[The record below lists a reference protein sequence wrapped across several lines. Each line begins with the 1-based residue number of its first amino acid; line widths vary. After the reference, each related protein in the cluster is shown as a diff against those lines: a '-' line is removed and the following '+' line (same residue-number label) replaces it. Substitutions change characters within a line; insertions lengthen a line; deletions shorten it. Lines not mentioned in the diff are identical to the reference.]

1 MGFFCF
7 ILYIYN
13 KTYQMS
19 QIDKKINEEVS
30 KTEISKEVK
39 VYLNSDEFK
48 AKIEKIIKDKLKNNT
63 ELEDKVV
70 EITRNV
76 LTQLY
81 KTLWVKRGVWRN
93 NLTNKSS

>member
-1 MGFFCF
+1 MNLS
-7 ILYIYN
+7 IKN
-13 KTYQMS
+13 KLT
-19 QIDKKINEEVS
+19 EELTKS
-30 KTEISKEVK
+30 DISKELKIYMDSSDFKSK
-39 VYLNSDEFK
+39 V
-48 AKIEKIIKDKLKNNT
+48 EKIVKDRLKNDK